1 MINETT
7 QTDLAPLKD
16 LLANLDRRVAILE
29 EREAEHAQELA
40 AIKEQ
45 LPEDKAAIIVFSG
58 DLDKMI
64 AAHIIA
70 TGAAAMG
77 LETTLFFTFWGL
89 SAIKERSKLEGKS
102 LAERMMALMTPSSSE
117 GLHPSKMA
125 FMGAGAVM
133 LRQMMKQK
141 DVSSLEDLM
150 DLAKEL
156 GVKTVA
162 CDMSMDVMGIRPDEL
177 RAGVE
182 LGGVASFLA
191 EAAKARVSLFI

>member
-1 MINETT
+1 MNEMTT
-7 QTDLAPLKD
+7 APSDLNALKD
-16 LLANLDRRVAILE
+16 LFAGLDRRMSAV
-29 EREAEHAQELA
+29 EARLDTELA

-70 TGAAAMG
+70 TGAATMG

-89 SAIKERSKLEGKS
+89 NGLKERRSLEGKN
-102 LAERMMALMTPSSSE
+102 LFERMMALMTPTNSTE
-117 GLHPSKMA
+117 LHPSKMA
-125 FMGAGAVM
+125 FMGAGAAM

-141 DVSSLEDLM
+141 DVASLEDLM
-150 DLAKEL
+150 ALAQEM
-156 GVKTVA
+156 GVRTVA
-162 CDMSMDVMGIRPDEL
+162 CDMSMDVMGIRHDEL
-177 RAGVE
+177 REGVE

-191 EAAKARVSLFI
+191 EATKARVSLFI

>member
-1 MINETT
+1 MSEMSTAPA
-7 QTDLAPLKD
+7 DLNAMKD
-16 LLANLDRRVAILE
+16 LIAGLDRRMSTLE
-29 EREAEHAQELA
+29 ATMESELSV
-40 AIKEQ
+40 IKEQ

-89 SAIKERSKLEGKS
+89 NGLKERRTLEGKS
-102 LAERMMALMTPSSSE
+102 LYERMMALMTPTSSKE
-117 GLHPSKMA
+117 LHPSQMA
-125 FMGAGAVM
+125 FMGAGAAM

-141 DVSSLEDLM
+141 DVASLEDLM
-150 DLAKEL
+150 DLAKEM
-156 GVKTVA
+156 GVRTVA
-162 CDMSMDVMGIRPDEL
+162 CDMSMEVMGVRHDEL
-177 RAGVE
+177 REGVE

-191 EAAKARVSLFI
+191 EASKARVSLFI

>member
-1 MINETT
+1 MSEMTT
-7 QTDLAPLKD
+7 APADLNALKD
-16 LLANLDRRVAILE
+16 MLAGLDRRMSTLE
-29 EREAEHAQELA
+29 ATMERELS

-89 SAIKERSKLEGKS
+89 NALKERRTLEGKN
-102 LAERMMALMTPSSSE
+102 LFERMMALMTPTGSKE
-117 GLHPSKMA
+117 LHPSQMA
-125 FMGAGAVM
+125 FMGAGAAM
-133 LRQMMKQK
+133 LRMMMKEK
-141 DVSSLEDLM
+141 EIASLEDLM
-150 DLAKEL
+150 ALAQEM
-156 GVKTVA
+156 GVRTVA
-162 CDMSMDVMGIRPDEL
+162 CDMSMDVMGIRQDEL

-191 EAAKARVSLFI
+191 EASRARVSLFI